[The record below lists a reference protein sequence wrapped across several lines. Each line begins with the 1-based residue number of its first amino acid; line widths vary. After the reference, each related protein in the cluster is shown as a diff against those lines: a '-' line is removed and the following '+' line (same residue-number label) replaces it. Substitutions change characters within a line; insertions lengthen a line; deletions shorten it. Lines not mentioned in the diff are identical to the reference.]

1 MQEIWKTGITAIA
14 IASTLALVACGGGGD
29 GGSSATPSTTQPTP
43 STPTPTPTPST
54 PQTPDA
60 ASTAASVPA
69 GTYASTDERL
79 KLFNLLNTFRSQI
92 GVGMLR
98 QDPQLDIAAQAHVS
112 YMVANG
118 VTDGHVEDPAKAS
131 FYAAYPRD
139 RATKAGVPATT
150 WVGETIS
157 GTGTAA
163 DCLGIITNSV
173 YHLMAVTGNQE
184 TVGLGFNSLF
194 VMNFG
199 TITGQV
205 GTPTLNAIPIGG
217 GQQMAASSIAYTPI
231 DGTTVDRF
239 ADSGESPRPAPDIA
253 RPGHPLMVRVRA
265 DQMSDVLSVAAFKL
279 VDSTGADVPGRIL
292 IAPNAQSA
300 SSVSGVATDTNLNPG
315 VAFFLPLSPLGSNQ
329 TYTATFSGA
338 RNGVPISKS
347 WSFKTYF

>member
-1 MQEIWKTGITAIA
+1 MKAFWKTGFTAIA
-14 IASTLALVACGGGGD
+14 VASALTLAACGGGGD
-29 GGSSATPSTTQPTP
+29 GGGSTTPATSPQPTP
-43 STPTPTPTPST
+43 STPAPST
-54 PQTPDA
+54 PQTSDA
-60 ASTAASVPA
+60 ATTATSVPTP
-69 GTYASTDERL
+69 TYASTDERL
-79 KLFNLLNTFRSQI
+79 NLFNLINNFRSQI

-98 QDPQLDIAAQAHVS
+98 QDPMLDVAAQAHVT

-118 VTDGHVEDPAKAS
+118 VTDGHSEDSTKPS

-139 RATKAGVPATT
+139 RATKAGVPAST

-163 DCLGIITNSV
+163 DCFGIMTNSV
-173 YHLMAVTGNQE
+173 YHLMAITANQE
-184 TVGLGFNSLF
+184 TVGLGFNSLC

-217 GQQMAASSIAYTPI
+217 GQQMASNAVAYTPI
-231 DGTTVDRF
+231 AGTTVDRF

-253 RPGHPLMVRVRA
+253 RPGHPLMVRVRT
-265 DQMSDVLSVAAFKL
+265 DSTSDVLSVAAFKL
-279 VDSTGADVPGRIL
+279 VDNTGADVPGRIL

-300 SSVSGVATDTNLNPG
+300 SASGAVADSNLNPG
-315 VAFFLPLSPLGSNQ
+315 VAFFLPLNPLGSNQ

-338 RNGVPISKS
+338 RNGKSIGVS